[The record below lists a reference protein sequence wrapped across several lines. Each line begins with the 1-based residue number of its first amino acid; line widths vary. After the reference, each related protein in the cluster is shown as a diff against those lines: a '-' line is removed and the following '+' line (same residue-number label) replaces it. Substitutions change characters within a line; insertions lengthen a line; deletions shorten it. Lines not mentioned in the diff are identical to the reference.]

1 METTDSKQKG
11 VHVGGRHGRASTR
24 ARLSGV
30 CGQELPALERAPR
43 TVTSVE
49 VRFKGAFGEEVQDI
63 GEREV
68 QATESGLGG
77 ERGRTE
83 GVARECLLED

>member
-1 METTDSKQKG
+1 M
-11 VHVGGRHGRASTR
+11 
-24 ARLSGV
+24 
-30 CGQELPALERAPR
+30 
-43 TVTSVE
+43 TSAE
-49 VRFKGAFGEEVQDI
+49 VRFKGAFGEEVPDI
-63 GEREV
+63 EEREV

>member
-1 METTDSKQKG
+1 MEGTGEQA
-11 VHVGGRHGRASTR
+11 HGPASQGSVDR
-24 ARLSGV
+24 SCLLWRGLLG
-30 CGQELPALERAPR
+30 